1 MIDSFGLALEHFEP
15 TGQWRI
21 ADNDVPVDAATVL
34 YDGTPMN
41 GLDDLVQA
49 LLKHQDTFLRV
60 FTQNLMAYALGRDVQ
75 FFDMP
80 AVRSIVARAEAN
92 GNRFSSYVLGIVNS
106 DAFRTNRASDGNA
119 TDAVEAPSQKRF

>member
-1 MIDSFGLALEHFEP
+1 
-15 TGQWRI
+15 
-21 ADNDVPVDAATVL
+21 VL
-34 YDGTPMN
+34 YDGTTVN
-41 GLDDLVQA
+41 GLDGLVTA

-80 AVRSIVARAEAN
+80 TVRSIVGKAALN

-106 DAFRTNRASDGNA
+106 DAFRMSRAPDPNVRDAADGSSR
-119 TDAVEAPSQKRF
+119 TRF